1 MLHMLSVA
9 FALLLVVPPRIA
21 TADPIRRLLLLPN
34 CRTRSA
40 ATIRSGSPIICT
52 AGDLFRQ
59 DDAGHS
65 QQGLVLQHYASV
77 IGPEL
82 KANVLK
88 QDPNDYF
95 NNYQGV
101 MIGDGCRNIWFDNF
115 GDEAAGTPTRFEIIT
130 INDSD

>member
-1 MLHMLSVA
+1 MA
-9 FALLLVVPPRIA
+9 
-21 TADPIRRLLLLPN
+21 RRS
-34 CRTRSA
+34 SA
-40 ATIRSGSPIICT
+40 P
-52 AGDLFRQ
+52 AGELFFGKTTQ
-59 DDAGHS
+59 VIHS
-65 QQGLVLQHYASV
+65 KDWFLKHYASV